1 MKEKS
6 KQLTG
11 CCISPCIFKL
21 NKMKRTKSIIVFTI
35 TMFVTWLL
43 FAFIGYI
50 ASDYSYQE
58 CVQSNGLKMLMLL
71 FGWIP
76 ASIVTS
82 EYYELQVNSYHS
94 HELPS
99 NETKS
104 VFKDTI
110 NN

>member
-1 MKEKS
+1 MKKEKS

-82 EYYELQVNSYHS
+82 EYYELQGSKEYQS
-94 HELPS
+94 ELKFA
-99 NETKS
+99 EEKGG
-104 VFKDTI
+104 KLWK
-110 NN
+110 